1 MTWIKVC
8 GQTTPLEI
16 AAAAEA
22 DAMGFVVEYPA
33 DVPWNLSRGAAA
45 ALMRLTPPNIE
56 RVAIVGDDYAQIV
69 AIVDEVQPDSVQLH
83 ADEPITETARITAAM
98 HERGIRV
105 IKALRFDVETGLSRH
120 GGDPVEVAQQLI
132 DAGIDRL
139 LVDSVSATK
148 AAGTGQP
155 VDHATAQRIVAASSI
170 PVVLAGGLTPE
181 NVAAVIQQVEPWG
194 VDVISG
200 VEGPGHRKDP
210 ELVRAFISAVR
221 G

>member
-1 MTWIKVC
+1 MTWVKIC
-8 GQTTPLEI
+8 GQTTPDEI

-33 DVPWNLSRGAAA
+33 DVPWNLTRRAAA
-45 ALMRLTPPNIE
+45 ALLRLTPPGVE
-56 RVAIVGDDYAQIV
+56 RVAIVGDDYDQIV

-83 ADEPITETARITAAM
+83 ADEPIAETARIAAAM
-98 HERGIRV
+98 HKRGIKV
-105 IKALRFDVETGLSRH
+105 IKALRFDVDTGLSRH

-132 DAGIDRL
+132 DAGVDRL
-139 LVDSVSATK
+139 LVDSVSSAK
-148 AAGTGQP
+148 AAGTGTP
-155 VDHATAQRIVAASSI
+155 VNHDTARRIVAASSV
-170 PVVLAGGLTPE
+170 PVVLAGGLNPG
-181 NVAAVIQQVEPWG
+181 NVAEVIAQVQPWG

-210 ELVRAFISAVR
+210 ELVRQFIAAVR